1 MFCLTRLGHVLGKAR
16 VHKCALTVMQGY
28 FCINIIT
35 YTSLLSDYE
44 YSPAITLH
52 VTRKNKLKAVDKED
66 C

>member
-1 MFCLTRLGHVLGKAR
+1 
-16 VHKCALTVMQGY
+16 MQGY

-35 YTSLLSDYE
+35 CTSLQSDYE
-44 YSPAITLH
+44 YSPAIILH